1 MDSLEK
7 KIYKNGYKYIVGI
20 DEAGRG
26 PIAGPLVISA
36 VIFKYNQKPFVYAD
50 SKKLSPKER
59 DSLYN
64 EILENALDYSIVV
77 VDNEKIDS
85 LGISSALKEGIY
97 KAIEKLYIKP
107 DYAILDFINIDL
119 DFDSISIPKADEVSH
134 TVAAASILSKITRDR
149 IMEDYSKIYPNF
161 SFDKHKGYPTKQHY
175 QEIKMYGI
183 TPIHRKSYRLF

>member
-7 KIYKNGYKYIVGI
+7 EIYKKGYRYIVGV

-26 PIAGPLVISA
+26 PIAGPLVISS
-36 VIFKYNQKPFVYAD
+36 VVFNYNQKPFVYAD

-59 DSLYN
+59 ERLYI
-64 EILENALDYSIVV
+64 EIIENALDYNIVIV
-77 VDNEKIDS
+77 ENEKIDS
-85 LGISSALKEGIY
+85 LGVSSALKEGIY
-97 KAIEKLYIKP
+97 EALKNLYIKP

-134 TVAAASILSKITRDR
+134 TVAAASILAKVTRDR
-149 IMEDYSKIYPNF
+149 IMEDYSKVYPNF
-161 SFDKHKGYPTKQHY
+161 SFNKHKGYPTKQHY
-175 QEIKMYGI
+175 KEIQMYGI